1 MNTVLLRLS
10 VSTALFFMVGC
21 TSDDVLEE
29 GATPDECVDSIDN
42 DENGLVDC
50 EDEGCMDFDFCQVP
64 PVAELRINEFMA
76 SNSITIEDSTG
87 AFPDW
92 VEIYNPT
99 SEAISMVGLTITDD
113 LTLPSQHV
121 LGDLTIEPMGFL
133 LLFADGDTEQGVNH
147 VGFSLS
153 KSGES
158 LGLYAEDG
166 TAIDELD
173 YGQQASDFSAARVPD
188 GSNTWEI
195 VEMATPGTTN
205 TP

>member
-1 MNTVLLRLS
+1 MRSSLLVA
-10 VSTALFFMVGC
+10 VSFTPIVFFGGC
-21 TSDDVLEE
+21 TEGEAILE
-29 GATPDECVDSIDN
+29 GATPDECIDSIDN

-50 EDEGCMDFDFCQVP
+50 EDEGCMDYDFCQVP
-64 PVAELRINEFMA
+64 PTAELRINEFMA
-76 SNSITIEDSTG
+76 SNSMTVEDSTG
-87 AFPDW
+87 AYPDW

-99 SEAISMVGLTITDD
+99 SEYISLQGLTITDD
-113 LTLPSQHV
+113 LTLPTKHTI
-121 LGDLTIEPMGFL
+121 GDLNIEPMGFI
-133 LLFADGDTEQGVNH
+133 LLFADGDVDQGAKH
-147 VGFSLS
+147 LGFSLS

-158 LGLYAEDG
+158 LGLYDLDG

-173 YGQQASDFSAARVPD
+173 YGQQATDFSAARVPD